1 MVSKAYSPTVS
12 GPPIAQ
18 QKELKKIVRL
28 GEDVK
33 IQCPISGNP
42 TPIIEWKKGGETIDY
57 SFIRIRT
64 KNKALK
70 IKKSQEDDTGIYI
83 CKGVNGFGNVEVR
96 VDLIVIGNKFDPV
109 FIPPNIWLDI
119 IFNISNICSNKVVFP
134 DPAKF
139 PDLKDGELPDVAPPM
154 FTQETLDYKDYYA
167 KQSGESFRVMCEAL
181 GNPRPEIFWYKDGLP
196 FDADGIRYK
205 NGKSTIKM
213 KNLMEVDSAVYTCQ
227 AKNLVGSV
235 TKNYTLN
242 VEVPISDQPTVSGAG
257 NMSVLVGD
265 TASLQCR
272 VKSKAPPHIKWLKK
286 QNPDAPQD
294 IFTINVGDDRYRVIH
309 TGEDVAIGSEGYL
322 NKLVIPNAQEHDSG
336 LYICF
341 VTNSA
346 GSFNYKPSYLRVYPS
361 NTVERH
367 DPYPGTTGESTSIL
381 VLVISL
387 GIIVVLILIFIIV
400 CVVKKNSKAGSPD
413 SPEVVRNLM
422 APSRSTQ
429 SSSTITTVA
438 SNKFDQPLPP
448 PPSMWA
454 STMQKNPNDFMAAS
468 RDFSSLH
475 ENSSQNLL
483 SDRESPISVNGNQY
497 EVPYCHGHQPGT
509 MENNRYNIRQLGGTS
524 TSTGLSEQNGYP
536 FRHYPYFQYLN
547 DYDSY

>member
-1 MVSKAYSPTVS
+1 VRNFEFSFLSSITKKMLVTLSILAWASVHLSSAFSEDIK

-96 VDLIVIGNKFDPV
+96 VDLI
-109 FIPPNIWLDI
+109 I
-119 IFNISNICSNKVVFP
+119 I

-139 PDLKDGELPDVAPPM
+139 PDLKDGELPDVAPPV
-154 FTQETLDYKDYYA
+154 FTQETLDYKDYYG

-242 VEVPISDQPTVSGAG
+242 VEVPISEQPTVSGAG

-322 NKLVIPNAQEHDSG
+322 NKLVIHNAQEHDSG

-346 GSFNYKPSYLRVYPS
+346 GSFNYKPSYLRVYPV

-454 STMQKNPNDFMAAS
+454 STMQKNPNEFMATS

-497 EVPYCHGHQPGT
+497 EVPYCHGAQQGT
-509 MENNRYNIRQLGGTS
+509 LESSRYTIRQLGGAS

>member
-1 MVSKAYSPTVS
+1 M
-12 GPPIAQ
+12 G
-18 QKELKKIVRL
+18 
-28 GEDVK
+28 
-33 IQCPISGNP
+33 
-42 TPIIEWKKGGETIDY
+42 
-57 SFIRIRT
+57 T

-96 VDLIVIGNKFDPV
+96 VDLIVI
-109 FIPPNIWLDI
+109 
-119 IFNISNICSNKVVFP
+119 

-139 PDLKDGELPDVAPPM
+139 PDLKNGELPDVSAPT
-154 FTQETLDYKDYYA
+154 FTKTTEDSKSYYRKA
-167 KQSGESFRVMCEAL
+167 EGDSFRVTCEAQ
-181 GNPRPEIFWYKDGLP
+181 GNPRPDIFWYKDGLP
-196 FDADGIRYK
+196 FDADGIRYR

-322 NKLVIPNAQEHDSG
+322 NKLVIHNAQEHDSG

-367 DPYPGTTGESTSIL
+367 DPYPGSEGESTSIL

-387 GIIVVLILIFIIV
+387 GIIVVLILIFIII
-400 CVVKKNSKAGSPD
+400 CVVRKNSKAAAHPD
-413 SPEVVRNLM
+413 SPDVVRTLM
-422 APSRSTQ
+422 GGTQ

-438 SNKFDQPLPP
+438 SKHF
-448 PPSMWA
+448 
-454 STMQKNPNDFMAAS
+454 
-468 RDFSSLH
+468 
-475 ENSSQNLL
+475 
-483 SDRESPISVNGNQY
+483 
-497 EVPYCHGHQPGT
+497 
-509 MENNRYNIRQLGGTS
+509 
-524 TSTGLSEQNGYP
+524 
-536 FRHYPYFQYLN
+536 
-547 DYDSY
+547 